1 MIKVTDIQDTQSSS
15 NPIIREMNDMGHE
28 QVVFCQDEETGLK
41 AIIAIH
47 STALGPAL
55 GGTRM
60 WDYKNELEALNDVL
74 RLSRGM
80 TFKASISGL
89 NLGGGKAVIFGDAKT
104 QKTDALMRRF
114 GKFVETLGGNYIT
127 AEDVG
132 MTTHDME
139 MVRLETKHVTG
150 IPKSM
155 GGSGDPSPVT
165 AYGVYMGMKA
175 SAMYKWGTD
184 SLEGKKV
191 VVQGIGNVGIN
202 LVKHLTE
209 EGALVTI
216 NDISKE
222 RLEMVAAKYGA
233 TIVEGDDIYDV
244 DMDIYAPCA
253 LGASLNDNTLSRL
266 KCSIIAG
273 AANNQLADEVKH
285 GQMVMDMGMIYAP
298 DFLINAGGLINVYSE
313 LQGYNRDEAIAKT
326 EEIYHTTLEI
336 LKKSELEGITPHEA
350 AKQIAQS
357 RVRKAL
363 AKS

>member
-1 MIKVTDIQDTQSSS
+1 MIKITDIQETQTSS
-15 NPIIREMNDMGHE
+15 NPIIREMNEMGHE
-28 QVVFCQDEETGLK
+28 QVVFCQDQETELK

-60 WDYKNELEALNDVL
+60 WNYKNELEALNDVL

-89 NLGGGKAVIFGDAKT
+89 NLGGGKAVIFGDSKT
-104 QKTDALMRRF
+104 QKTDALMKRF
-114 GKFVETLGGNYIT
+114 GQFVETLGGKYIT

-132 MTTHDME
+132 MTTRDME
-139 MVRLETKHVTG
+139 IVRKETKHVTG
-150 IPKSM
+150 IPMSM

-175 SAMYKWGTD
+175 AAKYKWGTD
-184 SLEGKKV
+184 SLKGKKV
-191 VVQGIGNVGIN
+191 AVQGIGNVGTN

-222 RLEMVAAKYGA
+222 RMDIVAKQYNAS
-233 TIVEGDDIYDV
+233 IVEGDAIYDV

-253 LGASLNDNTLSRL
+253 LGSSINDTTLKRL
-266 KCSIIAG
+266 KCSVISG

-285 GQMVMDMGMIYAP
+285 GKMVMEKGIIYAP

-313 LQGYNRDEAIAKT
+313 LNGYNREESIKKT

-336 LKKSELEGITPHEA
+336 LKKSELEEITPHKA

-357 RVRKAL
+357 RVRA
-363 AKS
+363 AKRN

>member
-1 MIKVTDIQDTQSSS
+1 MIKVTDVQDTQSSE
-15 NPIIREMNDMGHE
+15 NPVVRQMSEMGHE
-28 QVVFCQDEETGLK
+28 QIVFCQDEETGLK

-60 WDYKNELEALNDVL
+60 WKYNNELEALNDVL

-104 QKTDALMRRF
+104 EKTDALMRRF

-132 MTTHDME
+132 MSTHDME
-139 MVRLETKHVTG
+139 MVREETTHVTG
-150 IPKSM
+150 IPEFM

-175 SAMYKWGTD
+175 SAMYKWGSD
-184 SLEGKKV
+184 DLKGKKI
-191 VVQGIGNVGIN
+191 VVQGIGNVGMN

-209 EGALVTI
+209 EGAIVTI

-233 TIVEGDDIYDV
+233 TIVEGDAVYDV

-253 LGASLNDNTLSRL
+253 LGASVNDDTLSRL
-266 KCSIIAG
+266 NCEIIAG

-285 GQMVMDMGMIYAP
+285 GQMVMDKGIIYAP

-313 LQGYNRDEAIAKT
+313 LQGYNREEALAKT
-326 EEIYHTTLEI
+326 KEIYNTTLEI
-336 LKKSELEGITPHEA
+336 LKKSELEGITSHEA
-350 AKQIAQS
+350 ARQIAQV
-357 RVRKAL
+357 RV
-363 AKS
+363 AKTLSK